1 MRTVEEIALSE
12 QADAE
17 SNIDLNQDKP
27 LFEPMTD
34 DDLIQ
39 HCKSEIASSTGGSTE
54 NSDGDED
61 VSLALDYYY
70 GRLPTLSKAKSKDK
84 NASRFVSQD
93 VMDGIEATVAEIMP
107 AFVTDEIGFY
117 EPEDERD
124 EDSARAETD
133 IVNYLFMEEYD
144 GYTLLVTAI
153 KDALLHR
160 NCTVKAFWD
169 ERVEVEY
176 ETFEDVPELALAQIL
191 QPTAEDQTV
200 EVIEQ
205 DITEEAD
212 PEAQQLVGVAE
223 QTPELLQGL
232 DPAQQQQASE
242 VLMQSQAKYTIKI
255 KRTTTIGRP
264 VIMAVPPEQVRVN
277 EDHTSPY
284 LHNCRFCSHE
294 SLDTRSSLIAQGFD
308 QKIVM
313 ALPEATSDSV
323 ISESRN
329 RNNDTTGG
337 SSTSNK
343 LAQLVEIQECYLLVD
358 FDGDGIAERR
368 KVVLSGEELL
378 SNEEWDDVNLIGGA
392 AGIIPHKY
400 KGLSMFDRLKAI
412 QDAKTPIVRAI
423 IDGTMLSSNP
433 RLGVI
438 TGEANLDDILTSR
451 TGGIV
456 RADRQTSVFELPNPQ
471 VPQSSYSMLQFM
483 DGIRRERGGG
493 AIDSAS
499 QAQSVS
505 GDTAHGIERVMS
517 VMELSGAMLART
529 IGETIVRGIFIQLH
543 NIIRKNHKGMLQ
555 AKVGG
560 KWVSSMPSEW
570 KKRTHVSIQVGS
582 SHAERARQSNLLT
595 NVIGL
600 QKELAAN
607 QSPMFSEEKSY
618 TAITDAIRLGGIKS
632 PDRYFVDPTSEEGK
646 AAAAGKAQQS
656 QEMQAREEA
665 AQAQMLQAQ
674 ETMANAEMVKGQADM
689 QNNQVKAQ
697 NEGLKNQIQAMRN
710 EMEAMQKAGELK
722 FKYDQ
727 LEENSAL
734 KLTELEAKHSIEL
747 NKARKENRGDASE

>member
-1 MRTVEEIALSE
+1 MRTAEEQALSD

-17 SNIDLNQDKP
+17 ANADLNQGNELFKP
-27 LFEPMTD
+27 MSDE
-34 DDLIQ
+34 DLVQ
-39 HCKSEIASSTGGSTE
+39 HCKDEMASSTGGSTE

-70 GRLPTLSKAKSKDK
+70 GRLPGLSKAKAKDR

-107 AFVTDEIGFY
+107 TFVTDEIGFY

-144 GYTLLVTAI
+144 GYTLLVTAL

-191 QPTAEDQTV
+191 EPTAEDQKV
-200 EVIEQ
+200 DVIEQ
-205 DITEEAD
+205 SITEEAD
-212 PEAQQLVGVAE
+212 PDARQLVEVAKND
-223 QTPELLQGL
+223 PALLGGL
-232 DPAQQQQASE
+232 APAQQQQAVD

-255 KRTTTIGRP
+255 KRTTTVGRP
-264 VIMAVPPEQVRVN
+264 VIMGVPPEQVRVN

-294 SLDTRSSLIAQGFD
+294 SLETRGSLIAQGFD
-308 QKIVM
+308 PELVM
-313 ALPEATSDSV
+313 DLSEATSDALL
-323 ISESRN
+323 SESRN

-343 LAQLVEIQECYLLVD
+343 LAQLVEIQECYPLVD

-368 KVVLSGEELL
+368 KVVLSGEKLL
-378 SNEEWDDVNLIGGA
+378 SNEEWEDVNLIGGA
-392 AGIIPHKY
+392 TGIIPHKY
-400 KGLSMFDRLKAI
+400 KGLSMFDRLKSI

-438 TGEANLDDILTSR
+438 TGQANLDDILTSR
-451 TGGIV
+451 TGGVV
-456 RADRQTSVFELPNPQ
+456 RADTQNSVFEMPNPQ

-493 AIDSAS
+493 AIDSAT

-517 VMELSGAMLART
+517 VMELGGAMMART
-529 IGETIVRGIFIQLH
+529 MGETMVRGVFIQLH
-543 NIIRKNHKGMLQ
+543 NIIRKNHKGLLQ
-555 AKVGG
+555 AKIGG
-560 KWVSSMPSEW
+560 KWVSSTPSEW

-582 SHAERARQSNLLT
+582 SHAERARQSAVLT
-595 NVIGL
+595 NVIAL
-600 QKELAAN
+600 QKELAAS
-607 QSPMFSEEKSY
+607 QSAMFSEEKSY
-618 TAITDAIRLGGIKS
+618 TAITDAVRLGGIKS
-632 PDRYFVDPTSEEGK
+632 PDRYFVDPTSDEGRAASDGK
-646 AAAAGKAQQS
+646 AKQS
-656 QEMQAREEA
+656 AEMQAREEA
-665 AQAQMLQAQ
+665 AQAKMIQAQ
-674 ETMANAEMVKGQADM
+674 ETLANAEMVKGQADM

-697 NEGLKNQIQAMRN
+697 NEGLKNQITAMNN
-710 EMEAMQKAGELK
+710 EMQAMQKAGDLK
-722 FKYDQ
+722 FKYDE
-727 LEENSAL
+727 LEEKSAL
-734 KLTELEAKHSIEL
+734 KLTELEAKHQIEL
-747 NKARKENRGDASE
+747 NEARKENRGDGDE